1 MPEPIAKGGSFIH
14 VVSERLLRPA
24 QLLICFVLGM
34 PSFTFM
40 VYIFTVFVA
49 CDGVEQIFVADNNG
63 AEQSCLSS
71 LRFFGS
77 PVATT
82 KMGDFKKVE
91 E

>member
-1 MPEPIAKGGSFIH
+1 MD
-14 VVSERLLRPA
+14 
-24 QLLICFVLGM
+24 
-34 PSFTFM
+34 
-40 VYIFTVFVA
+40 YVFVVPPEA
-49 CDGVEQIFVADNNG
+49 EFVFSRVAFIFQHAIIPLRIVHTSTASHGELQIFVADNNG

>member
-1 MPEPIAKGGSFIH
+1 MYTTLEHP
-14 VVSERLLRPA
+14 
-24 QLLICFVLGM
+24 
-34 PSFTFM
+34 PSFSIRAYHNLFCVVLKM
-40 VYIFTVFVA
+40 K
-49 CDGVEQIFVADNNG
+49 CDGKKVFVADNNG